1 MITMP
6 FGRYK
11 GRDIQTVPRGY
22 LRWMRE
28 NMELGPQFA
37 HAVKCAINKEP
48 VDLGAVD
55 LRTTEEKVEEIVKPW
70 REEIVKPWR
79 G

>member
-22 LRWMRE
+22 LRWMRDNVE
-28 NMELGPQFA
+28 IGPQLA
-37 HAVKCAINKEP
+37 HAVACAINKQPMDLES
-48 VDLGAVD
+48 VDFRNA
-55 LRTTEEKVEEIVKPW
+55 EEKVEEIVKPW
-70 REEIVKPWR
+70 R